1 MLYTYASLTQ
11 LVKKKCRYCGHK
23 PACDIRGVKDRA
35 LCDKV
40 VTLYND
46 SQENARRVKQNEQ
59 KAKRP

>member
-23 PACDIRGVKDRA
+23 PACDIEDIKERA

-40 VTLYND
+40 VTLYNTTKE
-46 SQENARRVKQNEQ
+46 QARRVKQNEQ
-59 KAKRP
+59 T